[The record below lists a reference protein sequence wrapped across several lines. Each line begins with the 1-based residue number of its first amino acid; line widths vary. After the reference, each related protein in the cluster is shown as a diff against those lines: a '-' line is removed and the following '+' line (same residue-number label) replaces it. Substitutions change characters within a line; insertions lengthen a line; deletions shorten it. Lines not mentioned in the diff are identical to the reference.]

1 MKWADL
7 WVILFREQLVKLM
20 QPIKKS
26 PEKKE
31 NDKAVENCNILV
43 YIRVRPTLP
52 KEYEKEIAVKVT
64 EDVRNQ
70 WFIQD

>member
-1 MKWADL
+1 
-7 WVILFREQLVKLM
+7 M